1 MREIETLILRGSFF
15 TCSSS
20 SWKRRSRKEIQT
32 VGMISTEKDTESER
46 DEERKRCSSLE
57 NSLSRRSD
65 IAAAEKKERAG
76 IAVLASGGSR
86 RRNESPRK
94 HDGEL
99 SLSSEYQVSPI
110 LTPLL
115 SLLLCPF
122 LDYLPHPVLRIYSF
136 LPSAGA
142 VGPLSHDVEA
152 PQARQARLHLRE
164 RRSMREMCHRSGGG
178 ARNYEGDCEEREEAR
193 EDETAH
199 GGASEERNREG
210 ERDVLWWIN
219 TQVL

>member
-1 MREIETLILRGSFF
+1 MKRES
-15 TCSSS
+15 
-20 SWKRRSRKEIQT
+20 QT
-32 VGMISTEKDTESER
+32 VGTISTEKDTESER

-65 IAAAEKKERAG
+65 IAAAEKERAG

-115 SLLLCPF
+115 ALLLSPF
-122 LDYLPHPVLRIYSF
+122 LDYLPHPALRIYSF
-136 LPSAGA
+136 IPSAGA
-142 VGPLSHDVEA
+142 VGPLSHDVEV
-152 PQARQARLHLRE
+152 PQARLHLRE

-178 ARNYEGDCEEREEAR
+178 ARNYEGDGEEREEAR

-199 GGASEERNREG
+199 GGASEERNREE